1 MFGLADGSIRSMD
14 GALVSSMQSAI
25 SNVIKHL
32 DGYVVADDE
41 GNIEFLD
48 AGAQWKTNGNEV
60 VALSLGFDID
70 KQGSCWVARWNGSQ
84 GELIVHSIIN
94 GEQIA
99 SLDGHRVH
107 DMAFNGQR
115 IAAGCENGQVFVWER
130 ELFQRRME
138 QPNQQQNDPLR
149 SAMLEK
155 LRALRK

>member
-1 MFGLADGSIRSMD
+1 ILLADDQGR
-14 GALVSSMQSAI
+14 LVL
-25 SNVIKHL
+25 L
-32 DGYVVADDE
+32 D
-41 GNIEFLD
+41 NST
-48 AGAQWKTNGNEV
+48 QWEANGNAV
-60 VALSLGFDID
+60 VALSFGFEINNHA
-70 KQGSCWVARWNGSQ
+70 SCWVARWNGSQ

-149 SAMLEK
+149 SAMFEK